1 MRVDFPGFVRVLA
14 HFRPVDD
21 EDEGNRDPK
30 EPEPLNSRMNK
41 LRCEFVSTPP
51 PSETPE
57 LSHPRKDLGLN
68 HALSRPIG
76 DPPPRSS
83 CKEENLGRPTSH
95 FPSPLFPVAFQL
107 YDLDRDGKISRLEML
122 QVGRPQGQETVTCD
136 GGGGVVGDGGMV
148 GGWVI
153 RMIGVLDE
161 KWEWVGLEGGL
172 VGRWAG
178 GLCVRGWK

>member
-68 HALSRPIG
+68 HALSPPIG
-76 DPPPRSS
+76 DPPPPAAPARKRTWEDPPPISPPLSSQLHFSSTTWIEMERSPGLR
-83 CKEENLGRPTSH
+83 CC
-95 FPSPLFPVAFQL
+95 
-107 YDLDRDGKISRLEML
+107 RLEDHRGKRLLLVM
-122 QVGRPQGQETVTCD
+122 
-136 GGGGVVGDGGMV
+136 GGGGLWGMEGWLGDG
-148 GGWVI
+148 
-153 RMIGVLDE
+153 
-161 KWEWVGLEGGL
+161 
-172 VGRWAG
+172 
-178 GLCVRGWK
+178 